1 MCMREKRMPRDAD
14 LPDGARLIA
23 VLGGLPT
30 EDGAPVIGVESQ
42 LLPFQNVADNVL
54 LGSESS
60 TGFFLRRGP
69 RDRRAAE
76 LLARVGLDVAPLTPS
91 LDLDAVDRRIVE
103 LARALGH
110 SPNVIIVDDRQSRFT
125 EEEYRR
131 WFRALV
137 SAAEHA
143 RILVAVERL
152 ADLRHAPR
160 PFDLVA
166 VVRGGAVVGWSA
178 PNTAERLAALLIGET
193 SSAAKPVRIF
203 GPVVL
208 ELNDVS
214 VTHPVRQE
222 RFVVEGASLSV
233 RAGEIVGLGGAQD
246 LVLGLFGAST
256 GGAVTG
262 TILLDGQSADLSS
275 VDRAIAARVLFISEH
290 PPTYDVGLIGG
301 IPTSV
306 SGTSLARL
314 ARLGIIDK
322 RREYTPRRAPS
333 MLLEVLPGTASRPS
347 TADMNEVLAGWA
359 SQPPRVAILT
369 EPFSGLSP
377 AEVAERRDLIENLA
391 AAGIAVILEASDAMQ
406 LVGLS
411 DRILLQTGTRI
422 STELRGEDATARGLV
437 AHRLRTDLQ
446 R

>member
-1 MCMREKRMPRDAD
+1 MCMREKRMPRVGD
-14 LPDGARLIA
+14 LPDGARLVA

-30 EDGAPVIGVESQ
+30 EDGAPVVGPESQ
-42 LLPFQNVADNVL
+42 LLPFQSVGDNVL

-60 TGFFLRRGP
+60 GGFFLRRGP
-69 RDRRAAE
+69 LERRASE
-76 LLARVGLDVAPLTPS
+76 LLARVGLEVAPAMPA
-91 LDLDAVDRRIVE
+91 LDLDTVDRRIVE
-103 LARALGH
+103 LARALGR
-110 SPNVIIVDDRQSRFT
+110 SPAVLLVDDRQSRFT
-125 EEEYRR
+125 EDESRR
-131 WFRALV
+131 WFGALA

-143 RILVAVERL
+143 RVVVAVESL
-152 ADLRHAPR
+152 ADLRNAPR

-166 VVRGGAVVGWSA
+166 VVRSGAVLDWAEPDAS
-178 PNTAERLAALLIGET
+178 ERLAELLIGET
-193 SSAAKPVRIF
+193 PSAAQPARLL
-203 GPVVL
+203 GPIVL
-208 ELNDVS
+208 ELDDVS
-214 VTHPVRQE
+214 VTHPVRQD
-222 RFVVEGASLSV
+222 RRVVEGASLSV

-262 TILLDGQSADLSS
+262 TILLDGHPVDLSS
-275 VDRAIAARVLFISEH
+275 IDRAIAAKVLFISEH

-322 RREYTPRRAPS
+322 RREYIPRRAPS
-333 MLLEVLPGTASRPS
+333 MLLEVLPGASSRPS
-347 TADMNEVLAGWA
+347 TADMNEVLAGWG

-377 AEVAERRDLIENLA
+377 AEVAERRGLIENLA
-391 AAGIAVILEASDAMQ
+391 TAGVAVILEASDAMQ

-411 DRILLQTGTRI
+411 DRILLQTGTRL
-422 STELRGEDATARGLV
+422 STELLGEDATARGLV